1 MLKVIAERQIE
12 NKKLVVMVVTVVQ
25 KTNEFI
31 VNSGWINTR
40 EKTLNEF
47 STIKALDEEYNKNK
61 SLSAFLSSII
71 SHSLILG
78 IYLISSAKVSIGD
91 AIASISLAS
100 TILPLVH
107 TSIEMLN
114 YFIVFTPSIDEVIR
128 INR

>member
-1 MLKVIAERQIE
+1 MTILLKKEVYFQFKKVLIVNTERQIE
-12 NKKLVVMVVTVVQ
+12 NKKSWSSWVDTVVQ

-71 SHSLILG
+71 SLSLILG
-78 IYLISSAKVSIGD
+78 IYLISSAKVS
-91 AIASISLAS
+91 
-100 TILPLVH
+100 
-107 TSIEMLN
+107 
-114 YFIVFTPSIDEVIR
+114 
-128 INR
+128 